1 MDAIN
6 RIDNGIFNQPDQ
18 NHSAPQDAVT
28 TLENFIDHMVTAENN
43 LTKAAE
49 QTAIKNEA
57 IQAEFDKR
65 IAFLSVRLHQA
76 QSALAAL
83 EGAQA
88 RHESTPTGSEL
99 INTKKSE
106 VVYWRTLLHQVCSPD
121 QLNSGV

>member
-49 QTAIKNEA
+49 QAAIKNEA

-65 IAFLSVRLHQA
+65 IAFLSGRLHQA